1 MAGTCVKWTAIV
13 LTTAN
18 KDWTYAF
25 QKGTVVS
32 RNHLW
37 QKKFLRFLVILKII
51 ETYSILIR

>member
-25 QKGTVVS
+25 QKGTVVIVGIIYG
-32 RNHLW
+32 
-37 QKKFLRFLVILKII
+37 KKSF
-51 ETYSILIR
+51 